1 MDNMD
6 AERFRNPGL
15 NNMGESSCF
24 EPLEPSHF
32 DSDIYFTHAGVVEVV
47 FGGLLLHS
55 ADEAAGSLPD
65 MPGEALPRL
74 GDNQLRGAATALE
87 LRCQALIDTS
97 RELGAREKAAED
109 TAVLEKPLQKQ
120 WRARQ
125 EEAIKFKRDV
135 SHAAHLHLD
144 KKTAQAVLDALDK
157 SVDDGKKQFKA
168 DKQVGFA
175 TLLGEET
182 RRRELEKGVSDAVKK
197 AWAALGLKLMKK
209 GQRMV
214 WRSCDGIVCPLRA
227 HGRMT
232 HEEIMRLPTEAPR
245 LTICMKGYSNKRG
258 RTDDEITGLAVA
270 PPAAD
275 SNTHRMTQ
283 GEIVVDSGLF
293 PDTQVQETPQ

>member
-6 AERFRNPGL
+6 TGRFRNPGL
-15 NNMGESSCF
+15 NNMGESLCF

-47 FGGLLLHS
+47 GSESQILPA
-55 ADEAAGSLPD
+55 ADEAVGSLPD
-65 MPGEALPRL
+65 VPGEALPRL
-74 GDNQLRGAATALE
+74 GDNQLGGAATALE
-87 LRCQALIDTS
+87 LRCQALIATS

-109 TAVLEKPLQKQ
+109 AAVLERPLQVQ

-125 EEAIKFKRDV
+125 EEAIKFKQDV
-135 SHAAHLHLD
+135 IHAAHLHLG
-144 KKTAQAVLDALDK
+144 KETAQAVLDALDK

-214 WRSCDGIVCPLRA
+214 WGPLRT
-227 HGRMT
+227 HGRIT
-232 HEEIMRLPTEAPR
+232 R
-245 LTICMKGYSNKRG
+245 MKGYSNKRG

>member
-6 AERFRNPGL
+6 TGRFRNPGL

-24 EPLEPSHF
+24 EFLEPSHF

-47 FGGLLLHS
+47 FVGLLLHS
-55 ADEAAGSLPD
+55 ADEAVGSLPD

-74 GDNQLRGAATALE
+74 GDNQLGGAATTLE
-87 LRCQALIDTS
+87 LRCRALIATS

-109 TAVLEKPLQKQ
+109 TAVLEKPLQVQ

-135 SHAAHLHLD
+135 IHAAHLHLD

-175 TLLGEET
+175 TFLGEET
-182 RRRELEKGVSDAVKK
+182 RRQELEKGVSDAVKK

-214 WRSCDGIVCPLRA
+214 WRRLRA

-232 HEEIMRLPTEAPR
+232 HEEIMRLGQWCPIEAPR
-245 LTICMKGYSNKRG
+245 LTISMKGSSNKRG

>member
-1 MDNMD
+1 MDTG
-6 AERFRNPGL
+6 RFRNPGL

-24 EPLEPSHF
+24 ESLEPSHF

-47 FGGLLLHS
+47 DSGSQILPA
-55 ADEAAGSLPD
+55 ADEAVGSLPD
-65 MPGEALPRL
+65 VPGEALPRL
-74 GDNQLRGAATALE
+74 GDNQLGGAATALE
-87 LRCQALIDTS
+87 LRCQALIAAST
-97 RELGAREKAAED
+97 ELGAREKAAED
-109 TAVLEKPLQKQ
+109 TAVLGRSLQVQ
-120 WRARQ
+120 WRAMQ

-135 SHAAHLHLD
+135 IHAAHLHLD

-175 TLLGEET
+175 TFLGEET
-182 RRRELEKGVSDAVKK
+182 RRQELEKGVSDAVKK

-214 WRSCDGIVCPLRA
+214 WRRLRA

-232 HEEIMRLPTEAPR
+232 HEEIMRLGQWCPIEAPR
-245 LTICMKGYSNKRG
+245 AVSNKRG
-258 RTDDEITGLAVA
+258 RTHDEITGPAVA